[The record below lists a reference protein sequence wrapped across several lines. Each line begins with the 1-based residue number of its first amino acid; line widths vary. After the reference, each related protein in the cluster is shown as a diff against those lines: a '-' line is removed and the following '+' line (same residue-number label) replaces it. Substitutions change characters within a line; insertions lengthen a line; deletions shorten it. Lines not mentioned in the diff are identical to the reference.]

1 MWLSELSCVL
11 PKRNGGLLM
20 IIELGLTGNVRKELV
35 KAVSEIIG
43 APAVYQYMPTCAYI
57 ISNDYTVTKEGN
69 LEISDSADSKEV
81 ENLIDELVSR
91 GYDVPLEEEENGL
104 TVEMPLE
111 LIDES
116 TLERLR
122 KIVENKGELFKA
134 AFKTNNLEIVVLE
147 NKVCFPWFTVEQYD
161 DTSAYCT
168 FISMLCEFAKNQKRI
183 NNKPDT
189 SDNPKYTMR
198 CYLLRLGMI
207 GTEYKSARKVL
218 LRNLSGSSAFR
229 KAGNSNEVSQ

>member
-1 MWLSELSCVL
+1 
-11 PKRNGGLLM
+11 M
-20 IIELGLTGNVRKELV
+20 IIEFQFTGEKRKELV
-35 KAVSEIIG
+35 NTISEIIG
-43 APAVYQYMPTCAYI
+43 VPAEYQYMPTCAYKI
-57 ISNDYTVTKEGN
+57 GDFYTVSKEGG
-69 LEISDSADSKEV
+69 LKISDSADSKEV

-91 GYDVPLEEEENGL
+91 GYNVPLDEEENGL
-104 TVEMPLE
+104 TIEMPLE
-111 LIDES
+111 LVGES
-116 TLERLR
+116 TIDRLR

-134 AFKTNNLEIVVLE
+134 AFKTDNLEIIIE
-147 NKVCFPWFTVEQYD
+147 ADKICFPWFTVEND
-161 DTSAYCT
+161 DDADAYCT

-207 GTEYKSARKVL
+207 GAEYKSTRKVL

-229 KAGNSNEVSQ
+229 KAGNSNEVSE

>member
-1 MWLSELSCVL
+1 
-11 PKRNGGLLM
+11 M
-20 IIELGLTGNVRKELV
+20 IIELSLTGNERKELV

-57 ISNDYTVTKEGN
+57 ISKDYTVTKAGN
-69 LEISDSADSKEV
+69 LEISDSADSKETQH
-81 ENLIDELVSR
+81 LIDELIRR
-91 GYDVPLEEEENGL
+91 GYNIPTAEETDEENSL

-111 LIDES
+111 LVNKP

-122 KIVENKGELFKA
+122 RIIENKGELFKT
-134 AFKTNNLEIVVLE
+134 AFKTDSLNIIVDE
-147 NKVCFPWFTVEQYD
+147 EKVCFPWFTVEQYD

-168 FISMLCEFAKNQKRI
+168 FISMLCEFAKNQSRI
-183 NNKPDT
+183 NNKPET
-189 SDNPKYTMR
+189 TDNPKYTMR

-207 GTEYKSARKVL
+207 GADYKAVRKVL

-229 KAGNSNEVSQ
+229 KAGKENEVSE

>member
-1 MWLSELSCVL
+1 
-11 PKRNGGLLM
+11 M
-20 IIELGLTGNVRKELV
+20 IIELSLTGNERKELV

-57 ISNDYTVTKEGN
+57 ISKDYTVTKAGN
-69 LEISDSADSKEV
+69 LEISDSADSKETQH
-81 ENLIDELVSR
+81 LIDELIRR
-91 GYDVPLEEEENGL
+91 GYNIPTAEETDEENSL

-111 LIDES
+111 LVNKP

-122 KIVENKGELFKA
+122 RIIENKGELFKT
-134 AFKTNNLEIVVLE
+134 AFKTDSLDIIVDE
-147 NKVCFPWFTVEQYD
+147 EKVCFPWFTVEQYD

-168 FISMLCEFAKNQKRI
+168 FISMLCEFAKNQSRI
-183 NNKPDT
+183 NNKPET
-189 SDNPKYTMR
+189 TDNPKYTMR

-207 GTEYKSARKVL
+207 GAEYKAVRKVL

-229 KAGNSNEVSQ
+229 KAGKENEVSE